1 MIRPP
6 ASHAPSEWSVCQLTK
21 KLSTH
26 GSAAGYA
33 WLASQS
39 ACLKADGTAST
50 ISRRK
55 SVCRMSSVV
64 GIDAGQCTIELLA
77 SRRIAAGVSR
87 PLQQS
92 LACGPIGA
100 IGEAATANHGI
111 TDSAARLSLV
121 HAATSAAASAAG
133 MQSFGKLWSH
143 WHFHMP
149 FISFPSSRK
158 ALVPAGGGGSERT
171 TCTYC

>member
-1 MIRPP
+1 MAR
-6 ASHAPSEWSVCQLTK
+6 QLTM
-21 KLSTH
+21 KLPTH

-39 ACLKADGTAST
+39 ACSKADGTAAT

-64 GIDAGQCTIELLA
+64 GVDAGQCNAEPLA
-77 SRRIAAGVSR
+77 SRRIAAGVSK

-133 MQSFGKLWSH
+133 MQSFGK
-143 WHFHMP
+143 
-149 FISFPSSRK
+149 
-158 ALVPAGGGGSERT
+158 V
-171 TCTYC
+171 